1 MFIDTH
7 CHIEDPK
14 LVDKEQIIKNAE
26 ESGVGIMFNMGC
38 DVETSIMGARLSD
51 KFSSVYFGSGIHPQ
65 DVEKCDESSF
75 DKIKELSSHPKC
87 VVIGEIGLD
96 YYWKPYDKNKQI
108 FCFERQISLANE
120 VCLPINVHCRDATE
134 DMVNI
139 LKANKNLLANGGVM
153 HCYSGSLEIAKILL
167 NLGMHISFSGSV
179 TFKNSNKIKEVAKY
193 VPLDRILTET
203 DSPYITPEPL
213 RGTINQPAN
222 VKYVAEYIAS
232 LKDMSVNDFTTNV
245 YNNVKS
251 LFKKLQ

>member
-38 DVETSIMGARLSD
+38 DVETSIMGARLSE

-120 VCLPINVHCRDATE
+120 VGLPINVHCRDATE

-139 LKANKNLLANGGVM
+139 LKANKNLLTNGGVM

-179 TFKNSNKIKEVAKY
+179 TFKNSNKIKDVAKY

-232 LKDMSVNDFTTNV
+232 LKDMSVNDFTTNL